1 MAAVDPPQ
9 SDSKSKA
16 TVEATVV
23 FHLMSEVICQPDSAC
38 YEQISRKDADAR
50 LWGGPQG
57 ISIFFIIVLFV
68 NNLKSRALLCKSH
81 HPTEL
86 SVV

>member
-1 MAAVDPPQ
+1 MAAVGPPQ

-16 TVEATVV
+16 TLEATVV

-50 LWGGPQG
+50 LWGSSRDL
-57 ISIFFIIVLFV
+57 SILHNSFV
-68 NNLKSRALLCKSH
+68 CK
-81 HPTEL
+81 
-86 SVV
+86 